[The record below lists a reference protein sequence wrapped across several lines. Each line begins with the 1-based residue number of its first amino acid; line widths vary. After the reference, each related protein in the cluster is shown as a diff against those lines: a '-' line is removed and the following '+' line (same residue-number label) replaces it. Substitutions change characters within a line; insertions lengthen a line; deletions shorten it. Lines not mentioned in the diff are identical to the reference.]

1 MRLKKNILY
10 LVNVIMYWN
19 EFYMYKR
26 IKSIKG
32 NNEEIKCREESLM
45 IIRLKGRKICGFFIR
60 EIYFF

>member
-1 MRLKKNILY
+1 
-10 LVNVIMYWN
+10 MYWN

-26 IKSIKG
+26 IKSTKG
-32 NNEEIKCREESLM
+32 NNEEIKCKEESLM

>member
-1 MRLKKNILY
+1 
-10 LVNVIMYWN
+10 MYWN

-32 NNEEIKCREESLM
+32 NNEEIKCKEESLM